1 MQEKETILAQSE
13 DVVSSVVETVNRS
26 TLRPWLTP
34 AFARIPLN
42 EALAG
47 GGQAADG
54 AQTTS

>member
-1 MQEKETILAQSE
+1 MQEKETILTQSK

-42 EALAG
+42 EALSG
-47 GGQAADG
+47 FGQGADG
-54 AQTTS
+54 GLAS